1 MSHAFKAR
9 RKAERRALDAK
20 DPERRTIRNGI
31 RKGVIPRWTR
41 VQRGRRNYVN
51 RAGKQIEKTYLQVG
65 RLISSFG
72 MIIDAQKLK

>member
-31 RKGVIPRWTR
+31 RRGVIPKLTE
-41 VQRGRRNYVN
+41 V
-51 RAGKQIEKTYLQVG
+51 TQVG
-65 RLISSFG
+65 HYVDEQGNKTGKTFEVKRRISSFG
-72 MIIDAQKLK
+72 MIIEAHKYKK